1 MEEHYL
7 IQLAGIVII
16 GTAAQWLAMRL
27 KLPSI
32 LFLLAFGFLA
42 GPVLHL
48 IHPDELFGHLLFPV
62 ISLSVAIILFEGGM
76 DLRLEELKD
85 IGRIVAHFITIG
97 VAATW
102 VMVALAAY
110 FILDLGPTLSILF
123 GAILV
128 VTGPTVVGP
137 LLRHVRPSGR
147 VKNMVKWEGIMNDP
161 IGVLLAV
168 LAFESI
174 MVGDI
179 NAAWTI
185 VAAGILKT
193 IFLSAVIGV
202 ASAYLLTFL
211 LSRYWIPD
219 VLHQVVT
226 LMFIFFTFVVANL
239 LQGESGL
246 LAVTLMGIIMANQDK
261 VAVKHI
267 LEFKEILRTLI
278 ISILFII
285 LSARLK
291 LSDFADINGTHILF
305 LLVLIVIIR
314 PVSVMLSSI
323 GTNLNWK
330 EKIFVSLMAPRG
342 IVAAAMA
349 SIFAFEL
356 ASAGRQHG
364 AVLMPLT
371 FLVIAVTVTFYS
383 LMITPV
389 SRWLGISKRNPQGVI
404 IVGAHDWARLIGQKL
419 VALGFKVLMVDSNR
433 GNIRQA
439 LKEGLQTYMGNILQE
454 NIEDRLNLD
463 EVGRI
468 MCLTSNDEANALASL
483 HFQDLLGTA
492 NVFQLSPEPAEGKN
506 IQAHSPKHMRGR
518 HLFRRGLDFQR
529 LSAIF
534 ESGVE
539 LREMMVS
546 ENFDM
551 DRFLSSYDGKAI
563 PLFLVDDSKLRI
575 FAADDPP
582 EPQSGHVLVYLAK
595 PA

>member
-1 MEEHYL
+1 MEHHYL
-7 IQLAGIVII
+7 LELAGIVII

-32 LFLLAFGFLA
+32 LFLLVFGFLA
-42 GPVLHL
+42 GPVFHI

-85 IGRIVAHFITIG
+85 IGRIVANFISVG
-97 VAATW
+97 VVVTW
-102 VMVALAAY
+102 VMVAAAAY
-110 FILDLGPTLSILF
+110 FILQLSFTMSVLF

-128 VTGPTVVGP
+128 VTGPTVIGP

-147 VKNMVKWEGIMNDP
+147 VKNIVKWEGIMNDP
-161 IGVLLAV
+161 VGVLLAV
-168 LAFESI
+168 MVFESI

-193 IFLSAVIGV
+193 VFLSAAIGV

-226 LMFIFFTFVVANL
+226 LMFIFIAFVVSNL
-239 LQGESGL
+239 LQVESGL

-278 ISILFII
+278 ISILFVI

-291 LSDFADINGTHILF
+291 LSDFANIDGTHVLF
-305 LLVLIVIIR
+305 LVVLILIIR
-314 PVSVMLSSI
+314 PLSVLCASV
-323 GTNLNWK
+323 GTNLKWK
-330 EKIFVSLMAPRG
+330 EKIFISLMAPRG

-356 ASAGRQHG
+356 GSAGHPQG

-371 FLVIAVTVTFYS
+371 FLVIAVTVAFYS
-383 LMITPV
+383 LAITPV
-389 SRWLGISKRNPQGVI
+389 SRWLGIAKSDPQGVM
-404 IVGAHDWARLIGQKL
+404 IVGAHDWGRLIGHKL
-419 VALGFKVLMVDSNR
+419 VTLGFKVLMIDSNR

-439 LKEGLQTYMGNILQE
+439 LREGMDGYVGSILQE
-454 NIEDRLNLD
+454 NVEDHLNLD
-463 EVGRI
+463 EIGRI
-468 MCLTSNDEANALASL
+468 MLLTPNDEANALAAL
-483 HFQDLLGTA
+483 HFRDLLGTA
-492 NVFQLSPEPAEGKN
+492 NVFQLSPEPAERKN
-506 IQAHSPKHMRGR
+506 IRAHSPMHLRGR
-518 HLFRRGLDFQR
+518 HLFGRGLNFYR
-529 LSAIF
+529 MATIF
-534 ESGVE
+534 ETGVE
-539 LREMMVS
+539 LREVPVDD
-546 ENFDM
+546 NFDM
-551 DRFLSSYDGKAI
+551 DRFMASYDGNAI
-563 PLFLVDDSKLRI
+563 PMFLVHGKRLRI

-582 EPQSGHVLVYLAK
+582 EPQSGQMLVYMAK